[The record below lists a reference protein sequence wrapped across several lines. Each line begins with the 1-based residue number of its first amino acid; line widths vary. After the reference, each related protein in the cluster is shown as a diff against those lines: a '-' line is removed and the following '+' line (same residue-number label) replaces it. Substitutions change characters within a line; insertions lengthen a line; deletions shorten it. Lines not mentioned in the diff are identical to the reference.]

1 LEFED
6 ECTEHVIAT
15 EESKKLEDFVVEAK
29 KSGLSIVPAL
39 VKRMLHKGMLLF
51 GFINMLGD
59 HGAKQ
64 VDELNAFQ
72 NKRVKFACDKYVDFL
87 LYHLSDL
94 HH

>member
-29 KSGLSIVPAL
+29 KSGLSLVPAL

-51 GFINMLGD
+51 GFINMLMM
-59 HGAKQ
+59 
-64 VDELNAFQ
+64 EICL
-72 NKRVKFACDKYVDFL
+72 
-87 LYHLSDL
+87 
-94 HH
+94 